1 MSVTPRI
8 GVAFDGFIETGQ
20 ALDLARMAGAAGAD
34 SLWMAEHMG
43 YREAAVS
50 SMGFLMT
57 TDKARVVPTAM
68 SPYLWHPTP
77 TAMSLAT
84 LAEAGG
90 GRTAVA
96 VATGNPMFLKESGQD
111 IVKPIAAVREFIECL
126 RALWS
131 GEAVTYD
138 GQFFTLAGARMAFT
152 PPRDIPVYIAAMGDQ
167 MLRLAGRIGD
177 GVALSAGLSADNI
190 KQALETAAQGADKAG
205 RNITD
210 LRRAAYIYFGPSGD
224 GKSSFEILRGKLA
237 FLMRNKFIAES
248 AQRSGI
254 DIDPPRIIDAVAR
267 RDLDEATRL
276 VPDEAV
282 EAFTITGTAKQC
294 ADRLLEYVSAGV
306 DEPVLSI
313 VGGNEGIELALGI
326 IADLSS
332 GPPTKPGGA

>member
-1 MSVTPRI
+1 MVDGPHV
-8 GVAFDGFIETGQ
+8 GLAFDGFIETSE
-20 ALDLARMAGAAGAD
+20 ALELARAAARAGAD

-43 YREAAVS
+43 YREAAVT

-57 TDKARVVPTAM
+57 TENVRVVPTAI

-96 VATGNPMFLKESGQD
+96 VATGNPMFLKESGHD
-111 IVKPIAAVREFIECL
+111 IVKPIAAVREFVECL
-126 RALWS
+126 RALWT
-131 GEAVTYD
+131 GEPVHFE
-138 GQFFTLAGARMAFT
+138 GQFFTLNGARMAFEA
-152 PPRDIPVYIAAMGDQ
+152 PEEIPVYIAAMGDQ

-190 KQALETAAQGADKAG
+190 KQALAIAAHGAARADRA
-205 RNITD
+205 ITD
-210 LRRAAYIYFGPSGD
+210 LRRAAYIYFGPSRD
-224 GKSSFEILRGKLA
+224 GRSSFETLRGKLA

-254 DIDPPRIIDAVAR
+254 DIDPPRIAAAVAR
-267 RDLDEATRL
+267 RDLEEAARL

-282 EAFTITGTAKQC
+282 EALTITGTPGQC
-294 ADRLLEYVSAGV
+294 ADRLMEYVNAGV

-326 IADLSS
+326 IAELS
-332 GPPTKPGGA
+332 GVPPAKTGSS